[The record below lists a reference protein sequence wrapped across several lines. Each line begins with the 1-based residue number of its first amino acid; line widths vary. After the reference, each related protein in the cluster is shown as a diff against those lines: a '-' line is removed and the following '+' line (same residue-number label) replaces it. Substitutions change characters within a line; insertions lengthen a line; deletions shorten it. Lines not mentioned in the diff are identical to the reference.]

1 MVELILPTVTKV
13 ANLQRTVISLG
24 NPVFI
29 MVIIVVDL
37 DRDVGE
43 SNFHKELQT
52 RLDSKISFYVHTCTE
67 YFRTRDI

>member
-1 MVELILPTVTKV
+1 MVELILPIVTKV

-37 DRDVGE
+37 GLDVGE
-43 SNFHKELQT
+43 SVSIKNYK
-52 RLDSKISFYVHTCTE
+52 LD
-67 YFRTRDI
+67 